1 MADGYADLVP
11 REEAIRR
18 VMEARDTAIDRQMV
32 ESIAPGEGIRG
43 RILADDI
50 VAEEA
55 IPAHDMATM
64 DGFAVNAPAQ
74 YPLEIVDD
82 VYPEDEPP
90 LMREG
95 EAVRIA
101 TGAPLPER
109 ANAVLRS
116 EDATVEDGQLTGPDI
131 RPGTFTYQRGTNV
144 QTGERLYEAGESFRA
159 ADAVLLADLGIELVD
174 VFAPYTVGV
183 LATGSEIHEN
193 PTADFDSKMLLELL
207 RGWGARPTYEG
218 TVPDA
223 VDVVRSRIEEL
234 ANRYD
239 VVVTTGGTSVGPK
252 DYVLDGL
259 SALGDISFH
268 RVKIRPGKP
277 LAVAEL
283 PEAVAFAIPGK
294 PIGAYTIATLVVR
307 PFFTGKQ
314 EEPTVRATCPVDV
327 GIGDPDFVHAI
338 PVTLDGEKARPLGH
352 SSSPLPIYE
361 DEFDP
366 SVLSSATRASRADGF
381 ALRRTDIEAGE
392 TITVVPFHGLE

>member
-1 MADGYADLVP
+1 MADDYADLVP
-11 REEAIRR
+11 RKEAVRR
-18 VMEARDTAIDRQMV
+18 VLQARIGAIDRQDV
-32 ESIAPGEGIRG
+32 ESIAPGTGIRG

-64 DGFAVNAPAQ
+64 DGFAVRAPVQ
-74 YPLEIVDD
+74 YPVEVIDD

-90 LMREG
+90 SIKEG

-116 EDATVEDGQLTGPDI
+116 EDATVEDRLLRGPDI
-131 RPGTFTYQRGTNV
+131 RPGTFTYRRGTNV
-144 QTGERLYEAGESFRA
+144 QAGETLFGAGETLRA

-174 VFAPYTVGV
+174 VYTPYSVGV
-183 LATGSEIHEN
+183 LATGSEIHED
-193 PTADFDSKMLLELL
+193 PAADFDSKMLLELL

-218 TVPDA
+218 TVPDS
-223 VDVVRSRIEEL
+223 VDAVRSRIEEL
-234 ANRYD
+234 AKRYD
-239 VVVTTGGTSVGPK
+239 VVITTGGTSVGPK
-252 DYVLDGL
+252 DYVLEAL

-268 RVKIRPGKP
+268 RVRIRPGKP
-277 LAVAEL
+277 LALAAL
-283 PEAVAFAIPGK
+283 PETVAFAIPGK
-294 PIGAYTIATLVVR
+294 PVGAYTITNLVVR
-307 PFFTGKQ
+307 PFFTGEQ
-314 EEPTVRATCPVDV
+314 PEPTVQATCPVDV
-327 GIGDPDFVHAI
+327 GVGDPDFTHAI
-338 PVTLDGEKARPLGH
+338 PVTLVGEQARPMGH

-392 TITVVPFHGLE
+392 TITVVPFDGLE